1 MNRLFAEILILSKR
15 IASDLLKNKEVR
27 DLNEADYF
35 REEDRNYIRNQLSN
49 KDEVQSRKALIRQID
64 RKNDFKRVRSKINQP
79 KQIKIW
85 HYAAAAAVILFFVAS
100 ELLQGFLNLDN
111 NPARKISISIE
122 KPTIEAGSNKA
133 FLVLE
138 DGEIIELDEKN
149 AFQNDYLKSSG
160 DELVVLPKEHG
171 SIGSFNSLNIPRG
184 GQFHLVLSDGTN
196 VWLNSETLLKFPKA
210 FTPGQDRVV
219 ELIYG
224 EAYFDVTPSELHGG
238 SPFKVINVNQSV
250 EVLGTEFN
258 IKAYPDDTTVLTT
271 LVEGKVN
278 VEHGNSGKILR
289 PNEQSILDLENL
301 KMSVV
306 QVDAL
311 SESSWKR
318 GLFSF
323 RGKPLKEIMKVVSR
337 WYDVD
342 VEFQNSELE
351 TIPFRGVLG
360 KNQNIEELLSTIK
373 SLSIIDDYE
382 VRNRKIILK

>member
-64 RKNDFKRVRSKINQP
+64 RKNDFKRVRSKINHP

-196 VWLNSETLLKFPKA
+196 VWLNSETLLKFPKT

-258 IKAYPDDTTVLTT
+258 IKAYPDDTTELTT